1 MTEQKP
7 RWTKDEEE
15 PRGLGTNTGAVE
27 IAEDQI
33 GDEGASNYKSPPPR
47 EQGRTHAH
55 DGHERDDDAR
65 GQGAQSYEAGEA
77 ASRSIEQDVAED
89 GDEA

>member
-1 MTEQKP
+1 MTKER
-7 RWTKDEEE
+7 RWNTED
-15 PRGLGTNTGAVE
+15 PGDPQGRGTNAGAVE
-27 IAEDQI
+27 IADEQV

-47 EQGRTHAH
+47 TQKRPHAH

-77 ASRSIEQDVAED
+77 ASRTQ
-89 GDEA
+89 GDEDPD